1 MELKLGF
8 AAKVGFFGNCWLI
21 SWEMFGENPA
31 FCARCQRRRVSSR
44 WSVDISDF
52 ISEGVM
58 VSSADDAPLLRL
70 RRNTHHSSL
79 SVMRLQV
86 MTRLVEK
93 SISCSMVMLSNTETG
108 EAVAVRL
115 LVVASFFDILLT
127 LKKKNASSYP
137 LSNGLANHAATIT
150 ATARGKKRTISFILN
165 AASIL
170 DNANVGR
177 IFGMC
182 KFFWGKLRKKIRG
195 GWNPPGMD

>member
-1 MELKLGF
+1 MRKGRNFLEKYFGFLGKYL
-8 AAKVGFFGNCWLI
+8 AKILPFVREG
-21 SWEMFGENPA
+21 
-31 FCARCQRRRVSSR
+31 QRRRVSSR

-115 LVVASFFDILLT
+115 LVVFSFFDILLT

-137 LSNGLANHAATIT
+137 LSNGLNVPRRYHYSNGKGEKANNILHI
-150 ATARGKKRTISFILN
+150 KRCLVF
-165 AASIL
+165 
-170 DNANVGR
+170 
-177 IFGMC
+177 
-182 KFFWGKLRKKIRG
+182 
-195 GWNPPGMD
+195 

>member
-1 MELKLGF
+1 
-8 AAKVGFFGNCWLI
+8 
-21 SWEMFGENPA
+21 MFGENPA

-93 SISCSMVMLSNTETG
+93 SISCSMVMHSNTETG

-115 LVVASFFDILLT
+115 LVVLNFFDILLT
-127 LKKKNASSYP
+127 LKKRTP
-137 LSNGLANHAATIT
+137 LPTLCQMA
-150 ATARGKKRTISFILN
+150 
-165 AASIL
+165 
-170 DNANVGR
+170 
-177 IFGMC
+177 
-182 KFFWGKLRKKIRG
+182 
-195 GWNPPGMD
+195 

>member
-1 MELKLGF
+1 MEKYFGFLGKYL
-8 AAKVGFFGNCWLI
+8 AKILPFVRDG
-21 SWEMFGENPA
+21 
-31 FCARCQRRRVSSR
+31 QRRRVSSR
-44 WSVDISDF
+44 WSEDISDF

-93 SISCSMVMLSNTETG
+93 SISCSMVMHSNTETG

-115 LVVASFFDILLT
+115 LVVAFDFVDILLT

-137 LSNGLANHAATIT
+137 LSNGSKVNHADTIT

-165 AASIL
+165 TFDFL

-182 KFFWGKLRKKIRG
+182 KFFWGKLRKK
-195 GWNPPGMD
+195 

>member
-1 MELKLGF
+1 
-8 AAKVGFFGNCWLI
+8 
-21 SWEMFGENPA
+21 MFGENPA
-31 FCARCQRRRVSSR
+31 FCARCQRRRVRSR
-44 WSVDISDF
+44 WSEDISDF

-115 LVVASFFDILLT
+115 LVVLTFFDILLT
-127 LKKKNASSYP
+127 LKKRTLLPTLCLMA
-137 LSNGLANHAATIT
+137 LDNHAATIT
-150 ATARGKKRTISFILN
+150 ATARGKSEQYP
-165 AASIL
+165 SY
-170 DNANVGR
+170 
-177 IFGMC
+177 
-182 KFFWGKLRKKIRG
+182 
-195 GWNPPGMD
+195 

>member
-1 MELKLGF
+1 
-8 AAKVGFFGNCWLI
+8 
-21 SWEMFGENPA
+21 MFGENPA

-115 LVVASFFDILLT
+115 LVVPSFFDILLT
-127 LKKKNASSYP
+127 LKKRTLLPTLCLMALETTPLPLQQRQGGKSEQYPSYQT
-137 LSNGLANHAATIT
+137 LF
-150 ATARGKKRTISFILN
+150 SF
-165 AASIL
+165 L
-170 DNANVGR
+170 DNANVGI

-195 GWNPPGMD
+195 G